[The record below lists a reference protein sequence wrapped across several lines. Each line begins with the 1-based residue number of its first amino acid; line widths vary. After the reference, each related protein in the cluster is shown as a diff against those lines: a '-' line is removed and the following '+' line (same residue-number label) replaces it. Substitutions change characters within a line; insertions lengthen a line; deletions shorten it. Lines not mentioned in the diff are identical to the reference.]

1 MQDSAFG
8 TDYHAPA
15 GLLARRYR
23 GAGKAAAARFAVQRF
38 GFGGRCA
45 RMSVWFHGASDA
57 QFDAAVGLV
66 RDVIGGRGD
75 LALVVTAPDAAAV
88 EALRRRFP
96 DDLALAAPCA
106 KAGSIE
112 RFLARVR
119 PCALVLLDDGG
130 GLDPAT
136 LARLRASPLPIVAMG
151 DGAGA
156 AAAIGALSASLREL
170 PPAVPAGALT
180 GPAWQV
186 PTLRDR
192 VGQSR
197 SWKAVAPLLMSRR
210 IDRWERLRERLS
222 RPRSVLCLGNGPSS
236 EDSQLAAV
244 PHDCL
249 IRVNWRWR
257 ERGFLVQPD
266 IVFVGD
272 AATIHKAPPCIFG
285 LWSVKLEHAMLLR
298 HLVTHGP
305 MAMEYFTVE
314 RLSPLAAEQRW
325 PVRPSNG
332 ALAIVTAAALAPERL
347 TIGGMDL
354 FRHPDGRYPG
364 EGRSRN
370 EYSAAHKLETEL
382 AVIDLALR
390 DLRGE
395 VVILSGILRDHLERY
410 RESARGG

>member
-1 MQDSAFG
+1 M
-8 TDYHAPA
+8 
-15 GLLARRYR
+15 
-23 GAGKAAAARFAVQRF
+23 
-38 GFGGRCA
+38 
-45 RMSVWFHGASDA
+45 WFHGASDA
-57 QFDAAVGLV
+57 QFDAAASLV
-66 RDVIGGRGD
+66 RDIMGGRGD

-106 KAGSIE
+106 KAGSVG

-119 PCALVLLDDGG
+119 PCALVLLDDGR

-136 LARLRASPLPIVAMG
+136 LARLRASSLPIVAMG
-151 DGAGA
+151 DYAGA
-156 AAAIGALSASLREL
+156 AAALGALSAALRAL
-170 PPAVPAGALT
+170 PPPVPAGALV

-192 VGQSR
+192 VGQSWP
-197 SWKAVAPLLMSRR
+197 WKAVAPLLMLRR
-210 IDRWERLRERLS
+210 IDGWERLRERLS
-222 RPRSVLCLGNGPSS
+222 RPRCVLCLGNGPSS
-236 EDSQLAAV
+236 EDPRLAAV
-244 PHDCL
+244 GYDCL

-257 ERGFLVQPD
+257 ERGFLVRPD

-305 MAMEYFTVE
+305 IAMEYFTVE

-347 TIGGMDL
+347 IIGGMDL

-370 EYSAAHKLETEL
+370 EYSTAHKLETEL
-382 AVIDLALR
+382 ALIDLALR
-390 DLRGE
+390 DFCGE
-395 VVILSGILRDHLERY
+395 VVILSRILRDHLERY
-410 RESARGG
+410 RESTRRAG